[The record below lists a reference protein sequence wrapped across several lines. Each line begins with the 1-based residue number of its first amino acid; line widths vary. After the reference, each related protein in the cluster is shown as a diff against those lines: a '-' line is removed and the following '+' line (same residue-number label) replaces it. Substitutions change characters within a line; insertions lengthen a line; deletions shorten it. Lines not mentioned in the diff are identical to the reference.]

1 MINHWRKY
9 QRVILIAVVVVSA
22 LLIVAHGVLKKKHL
36 SMIHKISEKCSTN
49 INDLSNST
57 LTPCSL
63 ISIEREMIES
73 VYFPT
78 GGTWRNIDQ
87 GYPCASYSP
96 RSCSLPAAVISSS
109 FTKAYMELTKPRH
122 ILLMGDSMGHGYY
135 NSLVMLFE
143 IAGYRCKI
151 IKQETDSYIPKKQYY
166 VQGTNIDSEAIV
178 TAQRTCHSCLST
190 LQTCY
195 DVRTNYQINLEYI
208 SMIVLSN
215 ATILPNETY
224 CQIKSTDPVCS
235 VATQQDFL
243 FRIYLRD
250 RFPDLLLVF
259 TTFAHDR
266 ERNSTAEV
274 KTGIR
279 YLFNILRETSKNK
292 GTILVFP
299 GSKMNLAKSLS
310 NEVNFT
316 FTEEGLDSNGMISA
330 LNHVLYEAMM
340 EEKMVHNTTNMYG
353 FLDLFSMSDH
363 DDLTREWSIDHVHF
377 KRPWYQMVMAYVM
390 GVLAAE

>member
-1 MINHWRKY
+1 MISHWMKF
-9 QRVILIAVVVVSA
+9 QKKVIFIAVAVSVVLFLV
-22 LLIVAHGVLKKKHL
+22 HGILMKKHL
-36 SMIHKISEKCSTN
+36 SIINMLSRKCSTN
-49 INDLSNST
+49 DLPNST

-63 ISIEREMIES
+63 MSIKRDMMES
-73 VYFPT
+73 AYFPT

-96 RSCSLPAAVISSS
+96 RSCSLPAATISSS
-109 FTKAYMELTKPRH
+109 LTIAYTEHTKPHH

-135 NSLVMLFE
+135 KALVMLFE
-143 IAGYRCKI
+143 AAGYSCKT
-151 IKQETDSYIPKKQYY
+151 IKQETDSYVPKKQYY

-178 TAQRTCHSCLST
+178 TAERTCHSCLST

-195 DVRTNYQINLEYI
+195 SFRANHQIDLEYI

-215 ATILPNETY
+215 AGILPNKTY
-224 CQIKSTDPVCS
+224 CQLKSTDPVCS

-243 FRIYLRD
+243 FQIYLRD

-266 ERNSTAEV
+266 MRNSTAEV

-299 GSKMNLAKSLS
+299 GPKMNLAKSPPYEKDL
-310 NEVNFT
+310 T
-316 FTEEGLDSNGMISA
+316 FTEKGLDSNGMISA
-330 LNHVLYEAMM
+330 LNQVLYEAMM
-340 EEKMVHNTTNMYG
+340 EEKIVHNATNMYG

-363 DDLTREWSIDHVHF
+363 DDLTREWSTDHVHF
-377 KRPWYQMVMAYVM
+377 KTPWYQIVMAYVM
-390 GVLAAE
+390 EVLAAEMD